1 MSQVESGVA
10 RRQAAPPIPGRWV
23 WPALIVFL
31 VAVYAVGYDQGVLLQ
46 PLLGA
51 ASRSMNYMHELMHD
65 GRHLL
70 GFPCH

>member
-1 MSQVESGVA
+1 
-10 RRQAAPPIPGRWV
+10 
-23 WPALIVFL
+23 
-31 VAVYAVGYDQGVLLQ
+31 VYAVGYDQGALLQ

-51 ASRSMNYMHELMHD
+51 ASRSANYMHELMHD

>member
-1 MSQVESGVA
+1 M
-10 RRQAAPPIPGRWV
+10 
-23 WPALIVFL
+23 ALFAL
-31 VAVYAVGYDQGVLLQ
+31 AVYAVGYDQGALLQ

-51 ASRSMNYMHELMHD
+51 ASRSANYVHELMHD